1 MPDSPHLRS
10 RASLLGLATLVCTI
24 PFGCGK
30 AEQIRSYSAPKE
42 TKPVAKEAAPAA
54 APGEPTDRMLTAILP
69 AGGQAYFF
77 KVVGPVAEMD
87 KREKEFNDFFAG
99 IRIGDDGKAKWQ
111 LPAGWKEG
119 GEKPMRL
126 ATLIVPSEDKPLEV
140 AISALPWA
148 GTPDGMLSNVNRWR
162 GQLQLAP
169 TDAAHIG
176 ESTRELK
183 AGDLTLTVVDLR
195 GHSGSSG
202 MMPPFA
208 GGPVGAASRAA
219 QDAPPPGLPPGH
231 PPIDSTPG
239 AAPADSPA
247 APAAGDV
254 PKFTAPADWKALP
267 TNSIRKAA
275 FAIGEGDGEHGGLF
289 TLTSFPMTAPSI
301 AETLPNVNR
310 WRGEVG
316 LSDVT
321 ADELPK
327 STETM
332 EIDGKPA
339 TYVRAVPDS
348 SQADQSKANLA
359 TLAAMVKDG
368 HQVWF
373 FKLKGERSVV
383 IAQEDAFKNFLKSVQ
398 FAADGGATDGNK

>member
-1 MPDSPHLRS
+1 MTDSLHVRR
-10 RASLLGLATLVCTI
+10 RAFLLGILAIAQTITL
-24 PFGCGK
+24 GCRE
-30 AEQIRSYSAPKE
+30 AEQIRTYSAPKE
-42 TKPVAKEAAPAA
+42 AKPVAKEAAPAA
-54 APGEPTDRMLTAILP
+54 APGEPTDRMLTAILQ

-77 KVVGPVAEMD
+77 KVVGPIAEMD

-119 GEKPMRL
+119 GEKQMRL

-169 TDAAHIG
+169 TDATHVG

-208 GGPVGAASRAA
+208 GGAVGAASRAA

-231 PPIDSTPG
+231 PPIESPPG
-239 AAPADSPA
+239 AAPPNSPA
-247 APAAGDV
+247 VPAAGDV

-267 TNSIRKAA
+267 TTSIRKAA
-275 FAIGEGDGEHGGLF
+275 FAIGDAEHGGLF
-289 TLTSFPMTAPSI
+289 TLTSFPTSAPSI
-301 AETLPNVNR
+301 AEPLPNVNR
-310 WRGEVG
+310 WRREVG
-316 LSDVT
+316 LPDVT
-321 ADELPK
+321 PEELPK
-327 STETM
+327 SSESI
-332 EIDGKPA
+332 EVNGKPA
-339 TYVRAVPDS
+339 TYVRAVPDP
-348 SQADQSKANLA
+348 SQADQSKAVLA

-368 HQVWF
+368 DQVWF
-373 FKLKGERSVV
+373 FKLIGERSTVV
-383 IAQEDAFKNFLKSVQ
+383 AQEDAFKNFLKSVQ